1 MGTMLAGSCTPCH
14 HDIARCGSE
23 LYGRALQKTAMTF
36 RSIHTSCLVSDN
48 SFLGG
53 NVTSMKLRVR
63 RGRDGGQ
70 KIESK
75 FLGNERCVVSKV
87 NK

>member
-1 MGTMLAGSCTPCH
+1 M
-14 HDIARCGSE
+14 
-23 LYGRALQKTAMTF
+23 
-36 RSIHTSCLVSDN
+36 
-48 SFLGG
+48 
-53 NVTSMKLRVR
+53 TSMKLRVR